1 MPNDRPGTVGERP
14 APEHRD
20 AVPTARVARTRA
32 LGEHELARTARP
44 AFRSAVLS
52 TYTGAVR
59 PLQVTPRTMTIA
71 LDPLVS
77 EPHDSFTTTQE
88 RLDRF
93 AAAIDAIRAEFEA
106 KLGEEDVR
114 HIRGVRRVSRIAEVV
129 GRTLLHFSPEPISF
143 GAGVVGL
150 WLHKQL
156 EATEIGHSALHG
168 VYDRFPELPHLHSK
182 RYWWDVPIDEESWR
196 YGHNIRHHGYTN
208 IAGRDPDI
216 HFGAVRFTPNT
227 PYAERKHKNQL
238 LFTLLVIFPNFG
250 FLAAWHFAGL
260 VDVYFGNQRP
270 EEFDF
275 IEDRSW
281 PSVASAHKRVLRK
294 FIPFYFKEFVLF
306 PALAGP
312 MFWKPLLG
320 SYLAEVMANLY
331 SAATIFCGHVGDD
344 VVCYSE
350 GTRAHGRGAFY
361 AMQVEA
367 TNNFEVPLPVS
378 ILCGALDRQIEHHL
392 FPRLPPNRLREV
404 APKVKAACQAHGI
417 EYRTASW
424 PATLRK
430 VFRRIVNLSRDAS
443 SSPSAP
449 ADAAA

>member
-1 MPNDRPGTVGERP
+1 MTLAHGLASSDLDDTI
-14 APEHRD
+14 
-20 AVPTARVARTRA
+20 TSTRA
-32 LGEHELARTARP
+32 
-44 AFRSAVLS
+44 
-52 TYTGAVR
+52 
-59 PLQVTPRTMTIA
+59 
-71 LDPLVS
+71 
-77 EPHDSFTTTQE
+77 

-93 AAAIDAIRAEFEA
+93 AAAIDAIRAEAEA
-106 KLGEEDVR
+106 KLGGEDVR
-114 HIRGVRRVSRIAEVV
+114 HIRRVRRVSVAAEVL
-129 GRTLLHFSPEPISF
+129 GRVLLHVSVDPVTFAVGV
-143 GAGVVGL
+143 GAL

-168 VYDRFPELPHLHSK
+168 VYDRFPELRHLHAK
-182 RYWWDVPIDEESWR
+182 RFWWDTAIDEESWR
-196 YGHNIRHHGYTN
+196 YGHNVRHHGYTN

-227 PYAERKHKNQL
+227 PYSARKHRLQL

-250 FLAAWHFAGL
+250 FLAAWHFSGL

-270 EEFDF
+270 EQFDF

-281 PSVASAHKRVLRK
+281 RSIARAHKRALRK
-294 FIPFYFKEFVLF
+294 YIPFYFKEFVVF

-312 MFWKPLLG
+312 LFWKPLLG
-320 SYLAEVMANLY
+320 SYLAEVMANVY

-344 VVCYSE
+344 VIAYAE
-350 GTRAHGRGAFY
+350 GTRAHGRGSFY

-367 TNNFEVPLPVS
+367 SNNFEVPLPIS

-404 APKVKAACQAHGI
+404 APQVRAACEAHGV

-430 VFRRIVNLSRDAS
+430 VFRRIAALSRDAS
-443 SSPSAP
+443 AP
-449 ADAAA
+449 AAGAAA